1 MKYPSVSGPKICVF
15 LLSTVMLLLSFGL
28 IIEPVERQVYP
39 CQKGWKLSINNLK
52 SNRETVKNNK
62 ILLSFFFLILF
73 LANKGI

>member
-1 MKYPSVSGPKICVF
+1 MKYPSVSGPKVSIF
-15 LLSTVMLLLSFGL
+15 LLSTVMVFLSFGL

-52 SNRETVKNNK
+52 NNHETVKNNK
-62 ILLSFFFLILF
+62 IILSSFLILF